1 MEKSKGNKFDTTVVL
16 KTVVKLIPHLIGWC
30 LVIYLLWDVRN
41 QIKISM
47 DHQHSTVDQGTKTSL
62 EETSTSPGKTESFRN
77 GPYQNYSGPL
87 EGWSSELKWKL

>member
-47 DHQHSTVDQGTKTSL
+47 DHQHSTVDQDTKTSL

>member
-47 DHQHSTVDQGTKTSL
+47 DHQHSTVDQDTKTSL
-62 EETSTSPGKTESFRN
+62 EETSTSPGKTESFRS